1 MARGVHGSGRTQL
14 IREFLSKHCN
24 EAFTARETRDA
35 VEPGAS
41 VDVFSATMTS
51 MASRGAIARLGAGTG
66 RVHYFWP
73 RGMATIDRRRAPG
86 TGRSA
91 ATAKPRAAVPRAKA
105 TATTRPRRNPAA
117 PPPTREAAKAISAL
131 AAAKRTAAPRRAE
144 SNFLAPIAITDPTFN
159 ARRAASA
166 RLAADI
172 AEFERKGGRIEC
184 LDVTKLFTHPDD
196 CQD

>member
-1 MARGVHGSGRTQL
+1 MARGVHGTGRTQL

-35 VEPGAS
+35 VEPGAT
-41 VDVFSATMTS
+41 VDVFSATMTT
-51 MASRGAIARLGAGTG
+51 MAGRGDIARLGADKG

-73 RGMATIDRRRAPG
+73 RGVATLDKRKAKGGTASKRRPAP
-86 TGRSA
+86 
-91 ATAKPRAAVPRAKA
+91 AKHKGAP
-105 TATTRPRRNPAA
+105 TRTVRNPKPA
-117 PPPTREAAKAISAL
+117 PTAHEAAKAISGL
-131 AAAKRTAAPRRAE
+131 AAARRVAAPRRAD

-159 ARRAASA
+159 AQCAASA

-172 AEFERKGGRIEC
+172 AEFERKGGRIER
-184 LDVTKLFTHPDD
+184 LGVTRLFHHPDD